1 MTSAER
7 TIHQLYTSI
16 ANGTI
21 SKIDEC
27 YAPTVKFYDPIFGSL
42 SNNEVPKMWK
52 MLITRNQGNI
62 KVEYTILKS
71 DDYTASVEWIAKYTF
86 GKNQRKITNV
96 ILSQI
101 SFKDGLI
108 IKQKDDFNIWTW
120 SKQAFGWSGYL
131 LGWTGYMQQKIQE
144 KALISLKNFIESSS
158 K

>member
-16 ANGTI
+16 ANGAI

-27 YAPTVKFYDPIFGSL
+27 YSPTVKFYDPIFGSL
-42 SNNEVPKMWK
+42 NNNEVPKMWE
-52 MLITRNQGNI
+52 MLIKRNQGEI
-62 KVEYTILKS
+62 KIEYTILKS
-71 DDYTASVEWIAKYTF
+71 DNYTASVQWIAKYTF
-86 GKNQRKITNV
+86 GKKQRKITNV
-96 ILSQI
+96 VQSNLYL
-101 SFKDGLI
+101 KDGLI

-144 KALISLKNFIESSS
+144 KALVSLKNFI
-158 K
+158 KTA